1 MPTSAPE
8 GLSEP
13 LRGSRTAWWPPQTGA
28 VKTTDGPCHAHQ
40 GRDGSYAAAHAGVQR
55 ARTGPHRRRRW
66 PRRRARAQGH
76 HRTGAPS
83 ATAPGPGTT
92 PPPAQPPHRLV
103 RPPHRRRQPGPPG
116 VAGPR
121 PHAPAPAR
129 PAATPPAA
137 KAPPPLAPARSQP
150 PARTTHPARTTARRG
165 QSRHARHAD
174 HLNVCIHGRQG
185 STLLQWWT
193 AETPLGSWVIHEA
206 HRGTCANRS
215 SLTSTSSRRRQTA
228 AQSFRGLVS
237 RSRATSPDR

>member
-1 MPTSAPE
+1 MHTSAPE

-165 QSRHARHAD
+165 QSRHARHAHQ
-174 HLNVCIHGRQG
+174 HLIARYPVDSRP
-185 STLLQWWT
+185 SLLEWV
-193 AETPLGSWVIHEA
+193 AESHLLAWYVRVNIAGPA
-206 HRGTCANRS
+206 ANRS
-215 SLTSTSSRRRQTA
+215 SLYIDFEPPPASGGSVVVGGHAPIRARR
-228 AQSFRGLVS
+228 S
-237 RSRATSPDR
+237 